1 MKLLLVSDREESY
14 IWDHFDASRF
24 ADVDFIVSC
33 GDLKAEYL
41 SFLVTMINKPLFY
54 VPGNHDRPYLKHP
67 PEGCECIDGKLA
79 EYMGLR
85 MLGLGGSMRYNQNEF
100 QYTEE
105 EMQARV
111 NKLMPRI
118 WLRHGI
124 DILVTHAPAAGV
136 DDGQDLCHTGF
147 KCFTNLIDRYKPAYH
162 LHGHNHLEY
171 GKIARTTKRGETAIV
186 NACGYYLL
194 DVDKEIGVKV
204 ASNRKVAN
212 NQ

>member
-14 IWDHFDASRF
+14 IWDHFDPSRF
-24 ADVDFIVSC
+24 KDIDFMISC

-54 VPGNHDRPYLKHP
+54 VPGNHDRPYLKKP
-67 PEGCECIDGKLA
+67 PEGCESIDGKLT
-79 EYMGLR
+79 EYMGVR
-85 MLGLGGSMRYNQNEF
+85 MLGLGGSMRYNMNEF

-105 EMQARV
+105 EMRSRV

-118 WLRHGI
+118 WLRRGF
-124 DILVTHAPAAGV
+124 DLLVTHSPAAGV
-136 DDGQDLCHTGF
+136 DDGPDLCHNGF

-171 GKIARTTKRGETAIV
+171 GKLARVVTRGPTTVV
-186 NACGYYLL
+186 NACGYYILN
-194 DVDKEIGVKV
+194 VEKEMGIKSAEHTRVV
-204 ASNRKVAN
+204 NR
-212 NQ
+212 